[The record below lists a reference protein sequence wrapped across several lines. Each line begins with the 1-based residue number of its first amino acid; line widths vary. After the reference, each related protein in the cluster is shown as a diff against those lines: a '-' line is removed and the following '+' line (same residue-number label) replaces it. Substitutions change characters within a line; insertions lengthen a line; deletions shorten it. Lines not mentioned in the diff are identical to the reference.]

1 MLLETSPSHLRRKKE
16 ITKRKHL
23 QTLIYFLTNQNENE
37 GSCCSLACT
46 LFVRVGHQIEN
57 NENPMNIKAKCIVTA
72 NCKISFERK
81 QENVRRARVGHV
93 AGGSVFCCQGV
104 CISQH
109 SQCQHTYKQILM
121 QPCSP
126 TPHVLS
132 SMNLP
137 SLPISPFPSLSH
149 TVLFLYLQRGFQ
161 SAE

>member
-1 MLLETSPSHLRRKKE
+1 MLLETSPLHLRRKKE

-37 GSCCSLACT
+37 GGCCSLART

-72 NCKISFERK
+72 NCKTSFERK
-81 QENVRRARVGHV
+81 PENVRRARVGHV
-93 AGGSVFCCQGV
+93 AGGSVFCSQGV

-109 SQCQHTYKQILM
+109 SQCQHTYNQILM

-132 SMNLP
+132 ESSFSTHPL
-137 SLPISPFPSLSH
+137 SLPHCLIFVFAARFSK
-149 TVLFLYLQRGFQ
+149 R
-161 SAE
+161 